1 MKGFAIID
9 ARGIDIKT
17 VSGTRRAAI
26 VNWLVVEKGIFIY
39 TQATDGLIEDLWT
52 THKGSADVAEVLVT
66 VIGRVN

>member
-39 TQATDGLIEDLWT
+39 TQATDGQ
-52 THKGSADVAEVLVT
+52 
-66 VIGRVN
+66 IGRAHV